1 MLAGYAKGLTET
13 HSPVISLPG
22 SRSMRYAMGITIVF
36 GFVCIV
42 LISWAY
48 FHGAVM
54 VQDEGMLLAYP
65 GLVLRGKVQNLDFE
79 YIYGPASLWTL
90 AAAFKAFGTS
100 VMTERFV
107 GLIYRLLLA
116 AGVYEFVRG
125 GAGRGA
131 ALAAAFTCAILA
143 IPEGLQAYAWF
154 AGLACIVWSLAVLAR
169 ASTERAPFFWA
180 GVLGGLAVLYR
191 QDFVL
196 PVALSSA
203 TWFAVQGRRHWR
215 WFAVGVLL
223 GVAPYGL
230 LIAHA
235 GFAAVWNGLFIDP
248 VFRVRPRRWLP
259 LPTLTSSVG
268 RLLLATIVSS
278 VGVTALAAWR
288 LYRSRSRPGAARM
301 LIGGAFAVGLL
312 HQALQ
317 RADIVHVLQAACAGI
332 PFAYLVLGDWPSVGE
347 ILQTRDRRRVLVTAT
362 FVLAVVVV
370 AVTSVMVPIGGA
382 ILAPFG
388 VGARQTS
395 FVTRGERGVPMSR
408 QSAADLSEFL
418 RAIEPE
424 VQPGRRLLVA
434 PTDLARTVNGA
445 PFVYFLFP
453 ELEPATYFLEMSP
466 GSVNRKGTRF
476 AKDLS
481 TADLVILTDRYAQ
494 WNEPNRSREM
504 GDVAAMRML
513 ESRFCPTVHV
523 GEWTLFKPCTRRGP

>member
-13 HSPVISLPG
+13 HAPVVSLPG

-203 TWFAVQGRRHWR
+203 TWFVVQGRRHWR

-223 GVAPYGL
+223 GVAPYGVV
-230 LIAHA
+230 IAHA

-317 RADIVHVLQAACAGI
+317 RADIVHVLQAACVGI
-332 PFAYLVLGDWPSVGE
+332 PFAYLVVGDWPSVGE

-395 FVTRGERGVPMSR
+395 LVTRGERGVPMSR
-408 QSAADLSEFL
+408 RSAADLSEFL

-424 VQPGRRLLVA
+424 IQPGRRLLVA